1 MGLPASAEFGFFYVC
16 QGRSVF
22 RRFKASGRNADTG
35 SA

>member
-1 MGLPASAEFGFFYVC
+1 MGLPASAEFGLFHVR
-16 QGRSVF
+16 QGRSVY